1 MVYKHGKHEVEL
13 YDSIHNL
20 PILRFQRF
28 NKYQMQSIEIGSTFE
43 DYDRLSTR
51 ISQFVAKDMKDEAL
65 LEMENRRQ
73 TVFNALNEFSPVGR
87 CFAILIKRID
97 AVRYDEGFAP
107 NDLDRVLEHC
117 ELIGLGMDV
126 SMEKLTEVKKKIETE
141 LVVYYPKHFP
151 RNANRNRTALRVK
164 RVDVLCDQII
174 DQGTDQSENVFNI
187 EKEILE
193 DDRPNVWN
201 VWSEGNMERVLEVDF
216 RKYAVAVMEH
226 SSESIEKISTFS
238 FYSTVEHL
246 EEKFTNS
253 KK

>member
-1 MVYKHGKHEVEL
+1 MIHKFGKHEVEL

-28 NKYQMQSIEIGSTFE
+28 NKYQMQSIEIGSTFQ
-43 DYDRLSTR
+43 DYDRLSTK
-51 ISQFVAKDMKDEAL
+51 ITQFVQKSMRDEAL
-65 LEMENRRQ
+65 LELENRRQ

-87 CFAILIKRID
+87 CFAVLIKRID
-97 AVRYDEGFAP
+97 GIRYDEGFSP

-117 ELIGLGMDV
+117 ERIGLGMDV

-141 LVVYYPKHFP
+141 LVVYYPKRFP
-151 RNANRNRTALRVK
+151 KNGNRHQTSLRIQ
-164 RVDVLCDQII
+164 RMDVMLDQII
-174 DQGTDQSENVFNI
+174 EQGSDQSGNIFNI

-193 DDRPNVWN
+193 NDRPNVWN
-201 VWSEGNMERVLEVDF
+201 VWSDGNMERVLEVDF

-226 SSESIEKISTFS
+226 SSETIEKISTFS
-238 FYSTVEHL
+238 FYATVEHL